1 MKTFPYEVSEQPP
14 APYLDLKIRPSLQA
28 MSFLSQRAKLDS
40 GAGMTVIPSSLVDRW
55 KLVPHS
61 TVTVRAYDGHV
72 STRPTYL
79 VDLAIGKR
87 QFTQVKV
94 TLSPRTNVLLG
105 RDVLNQL
112 RITLDGPHQ
121 ITEIHHV

>member
-1 MKTFPYEVSEQPP
+1 MKTFPYETSEQPP
-14 APYLDLKIRPSLQA
+14 APYLELKIRPSLQA
-28 MSFLSQRAKLDS
+28 INFLTQRAKLDS
-40 GAGMTVIPSSLVDRW
+40 GASMTVIPSSIVARW
-55 KLVPHS
+55 QLMPFS
-61 TVTVRAYDGHV
+61 RVTVRAYDGHV

-87 QFTQVKV
+87 RFTRVKV

-112 RITLDGPHQ
+112 RITLDGPRQ
-121 ITEIHHV
+121 ITKIHDV